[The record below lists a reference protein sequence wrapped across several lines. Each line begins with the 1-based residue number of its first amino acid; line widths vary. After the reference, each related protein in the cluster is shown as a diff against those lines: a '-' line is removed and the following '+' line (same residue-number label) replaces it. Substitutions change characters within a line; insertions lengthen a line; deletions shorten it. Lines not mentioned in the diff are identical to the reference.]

1 MTRVT
6 EEAEENLRNLR
17 GFTQPIGDQGE
28 EIVTKLN
35 RSAGRLDEVL
45 IQFQTFAEMLNS
57 GEGTVGQLVHN
68 PELYQNLN
76 RAAQNI
82 EYLSRQLRP
91 IVNDARVAVDKVARN
106 PRMLGVQGALQ
117 RRTSGIK

>member
-1 MTRVT
+1 M
-6 EEAEENLRNLR
+6 A
-17 GFTQPIGDQGE
+17 
-28 EIVTKLN
+28 KLN
-35 RSAGRLDEVL
+35 NSADRLDSLLVE
-45 IQFQTFAEMLNS
+45 FQTFGTQLNS
-57 GEGTVGQLVHN
+57 GQGTIGQLVHN

-82 EYLSRQLRP
+82 EDLSRQLRL

-106 PRMLGVQGALQ
+106 PRMLGVH